1 MIYDWPTQEEVYRQA
16 AQMLK
21 QKLPEKEIMEHLTN
35 CGLDRYYAE
44 IILENVKND
53 AEDKKQ
59 FWKNVLS
66 GSFVFISGLILSIGT
81 YRLAAPGGFYCIFSG
96 IMLVGIIS
104 VIKGY
109 ILFRK

>member
-1 MIYDWPTQEEVYRQA
+1 MIYDPPTQEEVHRQA

-21 QKLPEKEIMEHLTN
+21 QKLHDKEIIEHLTID
-35 CGLDRYYAE
+35 GLDQYYAE
-44 IILENVKND
+44 MILENVKND
-53 AEDKKQ
+53 VEDKKQ
-59 FWKNVLS
+59 FWKNVLR
-66 GSFVFISGLILSIGT
+66 GLFVFISGLILSIGT
-81 YRLAAPGGFYCIFSG
+81 YQLAAPGGFYCIFSG